1 MFSPRVVAVLA
12 LCLAAASAFPA
23 DKPQDK
29 PVVRPITTIVDDIDD
44 GSWLGVSLF
53 GNLFAPLWRL
63 FPTFNDIGPKII
75 TDNDKFQVVINVK
88 SFKKEDLKV
97 KVKGT
102 FLFIQG
108 SHSTSQ
114 DDHDL
119 FASQF
124 FHTYTL
130 PTNASGADLKA
141 ELSTDGYLV
150 ITAPMSGAKSTDGE
164 REVPIVESG
173 APYKEASPDAPAT
186 TPAAAVNS
194 SQDDRKEETTPS
206 VTAPEVTTPA
216 TEKDATE
223 KDNDIPHGNEV
234 ISP

>member
-1 MFSPRVVAVLA
+1 MFSPRVLAVLA
-12 LCLAAASAFPA
+12 LCLVAASAFPA
-23 DKPQDK
+23 DTPQNKP
-29 PVVRPITTIVDDIDD
+29 VRPITTIEDEIDD

-63 FPTFNDIGPKII
+63 FPTFNDIGPKIVS
-75 TDNDKFQVVINVK
+75 DNDKFQVIINVK

-97 KVKGT
+97 KVKGN

-114 DDHDL
+114 DDHDV

-130 PTNASGADLKA
+130 PTNASSADLKA
-141 ELSTDGYLV
+141 EHTSDGFLV
-150 ITAPMSGAKSTDGE
+150 ITAPFNGAKASDAE
-164 REVPIVESG
+164 RAVPVVETG
-173 APYKEASPDAPAT
+173 APYKESSPEST
-186 TPAAAVNS
+186 TLVVS
-194 SQDDRKEETTPS
+194 SSSDDRKEETTPS
-206 VTAPEVTTPA
+206 AATVAAEVTTLTPEKP
-216 TEKDATE
+216 TEIATE